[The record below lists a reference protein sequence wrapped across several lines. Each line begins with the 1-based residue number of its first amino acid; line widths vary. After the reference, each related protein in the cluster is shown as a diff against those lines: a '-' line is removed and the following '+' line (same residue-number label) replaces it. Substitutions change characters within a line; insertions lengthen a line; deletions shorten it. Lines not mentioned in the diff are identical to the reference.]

1 MRPTRPS
8 GTGGPAP
15 LRERLRHVRWIGG
28 GSGSG
33 KSTVARRIADRCG
46 MQVYSTDEAMSGHA
60 GRSRPADVPLLT
72 AFVGM
77 DTDERWVRRSPE
89 EMLATFH
96 WFAGEGFDLIV
107 TDLLRLAPGPVVVE
121 GFRLLPDL
129 VQPLLAEREH
139 AVWLLPA
146 PEFRRAVFEARGGR
160 AWGFLAR
167 TGDPDRALRNL
178 LERDR
183 LFTERLAAQTRRLGL
198 PAVEVNSALGEEGL
212 VARVAAAF
220 GS

>member
-1 MRPTRPS
+1 M
-8 GTGGPAP
+8 GPASP
-15 LRERLRHVRWIGG
+15 HETVGPPPPNERLRHVYWIGG

-33 KSTVARRIADRCG
+33 KSTLARRIADRCG
-46 MQVYSTDEAMSGHA
+46 MRVYSTDEAMAGHTE
-60 GRSRPADVPLLT
+60 RSRPEDVPLLT

-107 TDLLRLAPGPVVVE
+107 EDLLRLAPEPVVVE
-121 GFRLLPDL
+121 GFRLLPHL
-129 VQPLLAEREH
+129 VQPLLADRDH

-146 PEFRRAVFEARGGR
+146 PEFRRAVFDARGGR
-160 AWGFLAR
+160 SWGFLAR
-167 TGDPDRALRNL
+167 TGDPERALRNL

-183 LFTERLAAQTRRLGL
+183 MFTERVAAETRRLGL
-198 PAVEVNSALGEEGL
+198 PAVEVDSTMSEEEL
-212 VARVAAAF
+212 VARVTETF
-220 GS
+220 GC